1 MSWAFG
7 DIRLNEIAALG
18 TLYLE
23 VCIELLSCH
32 RSERGLI

>member
-7 DIRLNEIAALG
+7 DMRLNDIAALG
-18 TLYLE
+18 SLELE
-23 VCIELLSCH
+23 VCMKLLSCH